1 MEAINNKF
9 IIRVYGIFINQEN
22 EILLSDEFMLDTKMT
37 KFPGGGMIFGEG
49 TIDCLKREAMEEM
62 NQEIEIIE
70 HFYTTDYFQPAYF
83 FDNHQLISIYY
94 LSKFIEP
101 LKFKVSTKPFDF
113 AELKNG
119 NMSFRW
125 KKISELSEDELTFPV
140 DKKVV
145 ELIKLKFQN
154 IK

>member
-1 MEAINNKF
+1 METINNKF
-9 IIRVYGIFINQEN
+9 IIRVYGIFINDKD

-37 KFPGGGMIFGEG
+37 KFPGGGMKFGEG

-94 LSKFIEP
+94 LAKFIEP

-113 AELKNG
+113 TELKNG

-125 KKISELSEDELTFPV
+125 KKISELSEKEITFPV
-140 DKKVV
+140 DKKVL
-145 ELIKLKFQN
+145 ELIKTKF
-154 IK
+154 K